1 MRVLVT
7 GYGGFLGKAICHQ
20 LLHAGHT
27 VTGLA
32 RSSYDDLRRAGV
44 ATLQGDI
51 RDRDCISQACRGQD
65 AVIHTAAK
73 AGVWGRWQDYYQ
85 INTLATKHVVE
96 ACKIHGVPIL
106 VHCSSPSVTFEGKHQ
121 TGIDETVPYP
131 SKWLCYYPQTK
142 ALAEKL
148 VLEANSSGQFST
160 VALRPHLIWGEGDP
174 HLIPRVIERCLAKR
188 LLCIGSGKN
197 LIDTVHVDNA
207 ASAHVLALHTLA
219 NESHK
224 AAGKA
229 YFVTDGEPIGCWDWI
244 SMLLKF
250 AGLEVPSRHI
260 SLSFA
265 YALGYCLEVA
275 YKIAMKS
282 DEPPMTRFVAKQ
294 LGLDH
299 YFSIEAARRDL
310 NYQPL
315 VNRSVTLE
323 MMRPWMEGLAKS
335 LSEKTKNRG

>member
-20 LLHAGHT
+20 LLCAGHT

-32 RSSYDDLRRAGV
+32 RNSYDDLKRAGV
-44 ATLQGDI
+44 TTLQGDI
-51 RDRDCISQACRGQD
+51 RERECISQACRGQD

-85 INTLATKHVVE
+85 INTLATQHIVE
-96 ACKIHGVPIL
+96 ACKAHGVPIL
-106 VHCSSPSVTFEGKHQ
+106 VHCSSPSVTFVGKHQ

-148 VLEANSSGQFST
+148 VLAANSTGQFST
-160 VALRPHLIWGEGDP
+160 AALRPHLIWGEGDP

-188 LLCIGSGKN
+188 LRCIGSGKN

-207 ASAHVLALHTLA
+207 ASAHLLALHTLA
-219 NESHK
+219 SEPRK

-229 YFVTDGEPIGCWDWI
+229 YFITDGEPIACWDWI
-244 SMLLKF
+244 RMLLSV
-250 AGLEVPSRHI
+250 AGLEAPKGHI
-260 SLSFA
+260 PLNVA
-265 YALGYCLEVA
+265 YALGYFLEVA
-275 YKIAMKS
+275 YKISRKNA
-282 DEPPMTRFVAKQ
+282 EPPMTRFVAKQ

-315 VNRSVTLE
+315 VNRSATLE
-323 MMRPWMEGLAKS
+323 IMRPWMEGLAKRHS
-335 LSEKTKNRG
+335 PKMSH

>member
-20 LLHAGHT
+20 LIRAGHT
-27 VTGLA
+27 VTGIA
-32 RSSYDDLRRAGV
+32 RSSYADLKRVGV
-44 ATLQGDI
+44 RTLQGDI
-51 RDRDCISQACRGQD
+51 RDRDCISQACCGQD

-73 AGVWGRWQDYYQ
+73 AGVWGRWQDYHQ
-85 INTLATKHVVE
+85 VNTVATQHIVE
-96 ACKIHGVPIL
+96 ACQRHGVPIL
-106 VHCSSPSVTFEGKHQ
+106 VYCSSPSVTFEGKHQ

-142 ALAEKL
+142 ALAEKM
-148 VLEANSSGQFST
+148 VLAANSTGQFST

-188 LLCIGSGKN
+188 LVCIGSGKN
-197 LIDTVHVDNA
+197 LIDTVHVDLA
-207 ASAHVLALHTLA
+207 AAAHLLALHTLA
-219 NESHK
+219 NEPHK

-229 YFVTDGEPIGCWDWI
+229 YFITDGEPIGCWDWI
-244 SMLLKF
+244 SMLLIV
-250 AGLEVPSRHI
+250 AGLEVPKGHI
-260 SLSFA
+260 PLNVA
-265 YALGYCLEVA
+265 YAVGYCLEIA
-275 YKIAMKS
+275 YKIGKKS
-282 DEPPMTRFVAKQ
+282 VEPPMTRFVAKQ

-315 VNRSVTLE
+315 INRSATLE
-323 MMRPWMEGLAKS
+323 IMRPWMEGLAKRHS
-335 LSEKTKNRG
+335 PKISH